1 MTQTPSDRI
10 EMPQERI
17 DSLVAPDMKWDA
29 GVGFRAMAKGQ
40 IIRVDIAFSEEEV
53 GLQMMVGHP
62 F

>member
-1 MTQTPSDRI
+1 MANTWTLLELHSD
-10 EMPQERI
+10 MN
-17 DSLVAPDMKWDA
+17 WDV

-40 IIRVDIAFSEEEV
+40 IIRVDLAISEEEV